1 MGLNGESY
9 RIGTGMLLIYSLAAV
24 IRMGNWAQ
32 NDTYRAAGDAAFGS
46 IMEITFMY
54 LMVLPFVYTANYLLH
69 APFLLVF
76 ALCYVDEPVR
86 YIIMQCHMYSG
97 KWVKPVSREGLAAIG
112 EFRRAHGIRT
122 KERTEI

>member
-1 MGLNGESY
+1 
-9 RIGTGMLLIYSLAAV
+9 MLLIYAVAAV

-54 LMVLPFVYTANYLLH
+54 LMVLPCVYGANFGLH

-86 YIIMQCHMYSG
+86 YIIMQCHMYSA
-97 KWVKPVSREGLAAIG
+97 KWIKPVSEEGMAAIG
-112 EFRRAHGIRT
+112 EFRQAHGV
-122 KERTEI
+122 KERKARPGKG